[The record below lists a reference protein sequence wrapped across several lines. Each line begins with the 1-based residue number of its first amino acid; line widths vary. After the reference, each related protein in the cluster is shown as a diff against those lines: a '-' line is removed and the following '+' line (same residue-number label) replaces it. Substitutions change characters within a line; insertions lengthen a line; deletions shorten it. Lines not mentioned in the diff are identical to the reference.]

1 MPPPARNAFKENS
14 MSHITIHDLDQTRE
28 LDRKS
33 MSSVRGGN
41 SWLAGLGPVANVNV
55 GVNQNIVQL
64 QNINV
69 NALNNVGVIGA
80 GFGPLK
86 LDVSPT
92 QFANANA
99 SF

>member
-1 MPPPARNAFKENS
+1 
-14 MSHITIHDLDQTRE
+14 MSTIAIHDLAKDVD
-28 LDRKS
+28 LDRKALCAI
-33 MSSVRGGN
+33 RGGN

-55 GVNQNIVQL
+55 GINQNIVQW
-64 QNINV
+64 QNIEV

-92 QFANANA
+92 QWANANVGL
-99 SF
+99 